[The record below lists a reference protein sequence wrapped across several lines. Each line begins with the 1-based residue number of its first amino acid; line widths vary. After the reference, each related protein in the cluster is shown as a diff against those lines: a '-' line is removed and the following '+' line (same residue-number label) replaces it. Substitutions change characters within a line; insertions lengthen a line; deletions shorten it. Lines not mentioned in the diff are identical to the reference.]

1 MNSSTRRSKRHFQ
14 QAILLPLLLSRLAD
28 WLAAVDARL
37 AGLRANGAISNWA
50 RLFGTPTRFGKMCAQ
65 MRNFLDRTGS
75 LWMKGALVGKV
86 GSVFAS
92 AATQHGGKETT
103 IGLGSARR
111 EVARWHGRRLS
122 GFCRAQFEPSRSWT
136 DIVAKVAANVL

>member
-1 MNSSTRRSKRHFQ
+1 
-14 QAILLPLLLSRLAD
+14 
-28 WLAAVDARL
+28 
-37 AGLRANGAISNWA
+37 
-50 RLFGTPTRFGKMCAQ
+50 MCAQ

-111 EVARWHGRRLS
+111 EVAG
-122 GFCRAQFEPSRSWT
+122 G
-136 DIVAKVAANVL
+136 IVAGYRDFAALTLSPAALDRYCCKSRRKRSVK